1 MGKVNVLLKRS
12 YVCTIG
18 VIAMIA
24 ILTLGITVFSH
35 GMFLYEEDVHTFR
48 GIYSLYGV
56 SVIPLLFAIIGAFG
70 VWKEKKWALIV
81 FAAGMSLGCLF
92 FIFLG
97 ISLPF
102 AYQEMEL
109 MVKDKY
115 LSMLP
120 LSNLSESE
128 LLEFDYTQSE
138 FHCCG
143 LTSFGDWENSIPES
157 CRCDTDSSDECV
169 DSYRSVRNDSGLNF
183 LNVKPIR
190 IYAKP
195 CFPALIQLAMR
206 HVSILIG
213 ITLAKTFF
221 WLLSVG
227 LCIAVLCQLNKNV
240 DSPNVVYSR

>member
-81 FAAGMSLGCLF
+81 
-92 FIFLG
+92 
-97 ISLPF
+97 
-102 AYQEMEL
+102 MEL

-143 LTSFGDWENSIPES
+143 LTSFDDWENSIPES

-169 DSYRSVRNDSGLNF
+169 DSYRSVRNDSGLNS

-213 ITLAKTFF
+213 ITLAKTLF

-240 DSPNVVYSR
+240 DSPNVVYSREAKAGSYDILNDAQEPSLKIE